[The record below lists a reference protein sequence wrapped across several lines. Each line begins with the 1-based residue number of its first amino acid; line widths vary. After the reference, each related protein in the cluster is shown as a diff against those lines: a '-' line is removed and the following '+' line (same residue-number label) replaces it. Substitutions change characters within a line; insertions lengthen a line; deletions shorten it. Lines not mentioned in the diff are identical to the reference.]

1 MQRHFHHGLLM
12 FGHGYASG
20 GTPIASSGCMTQGVR
35 TGTGDRVLLG
45 LERPSPRL
53 PDTSLV
59 AKNRLV
65 LAALVHLA
73 IGALVVSLPSASSLV
88 SHARTLTA
96 GTEAVPRMVF
106 VAPPI
111 VDRGGGG
118 GGGGN
123 RQTGPL
129 PRARAP
135 GQDRVTLPAARSR
148 VPDTVESTLPPPVLP
163 LALDSKPLASGE
175 TFLAGLPD
183 AGSPFSSSARGP
195 GNGEGFGTGDGSG
208 IGSGSGPGVGPGTG
222 GGIGGG
228 VYRPGG
234 AVSVPVLL
242 TQVRPTYTE
251 KALGD
256 RIQGPVE
263 LELIVRRDGRPDAIR
278 VVGSLDRGGL
288 DAEAVRAVRQWRF
301 QPGLLNGSPVDVLV
315 TVVVTFNLH

>member
-1 MQRHFHHGLLM
+1 MRWRDHT
-12 FGHGYASG
+12 G
-20 GTPIASSGCMTQGVR
+20 GR
-35 TGTGDRVLLG
+35 DRVLLA
-45 LERPSPRL
+45 LEQPSPRL
-53 PDTSLV
+53 PETSLSV
-59 AKNRLV
+59 KSRL
-65 LAALVHLA
+65 LIAGLVHLA
-73 IGALVVSLPSASSLV
+73 IGAFVVSLPSAPSPV
-88 SHARTLTA
+88 TQVQTLTA
-96 GTEAVPRMVF
+96 RTEATPRLVF

-111 VDRGGGG
+111 VARGGGG

-148 VPDTVESTLPPPVLP
+148 VPDAVESPLPPSVQP

-183 AGSPFSSSARGP
+183 AGPPLSSSARGP
-195 GNGEGFGTGDGSG
+195 GSGEGFGTGDGSG
-208 IGSGSGPGVGPGTG
+208 IGSGSGAGVGPGTG

-234 AVSVPVLL
+234 AVSAPVLV

-251 KALGD
+251 KALSD

-278 VVGSLDRGGL
+278 VVRSLDRGGL

-315 TVVVTFNLH
+315 TVVVNFNLH